1 MKQLPKLVLP
11 RNIQAH
17 LTCSIGHA
25 RIHLSLPLHLVET
38 HTAVCL
44 LVPLLARHVPIFSQ
58 CWPFFLL
65 SECICHRLTKSVH
78 AVSDVVSL
86 EWLAATR
93 TSRPF
98 AAKTGCPEAKQ
109 PTRAERLSCPPC
121 GQPPTLKTSTKAL
134 EPLKGGAGRSRCFA
148 LQACQRQ

>member
-11 RNIQAH
+11 RNTSTFNLLHWTRRNPLVAAVAPVEN
-17 LTCSIGHA
+17 HA
-25 RIHLSLPLHLVET
+25 
-38 HTAVCL
+38 AVCL
-44 LVPLLARHVPIFSQ
+44 LAPFLAPHVLIFLQ

-78 AVSDVVSL
+78 AVSDAVSL

-121 GQPPTLKTSTKAL
+121 GQPPTLENQYQSPGAT
-134 EPLKGGAGRSRCFA
+134 EGGAGRSR
-148 LQACQRQ
+148 